1 MNEINFGTPQVLEI
15 KTEAARPRSLKDPDL
30 NIPITHNGK
39 QGILLRTFGE
49 LAICKMAGDDTISY
63 FFQRE
68 VEPWLEREKI
78 KW

>member
-1 MNEINFGTPQVLEI
+1 MTEI
-15 KTEAARPRSLKDPDL
+15 KFGNDKLDPKPESTKCHSIKEPDL

-39 QGILLRTFGE
+39 QGVLLRVFDE

-63 FFQRE
+63 FLQQE
-68 VEPWLEREKI
+68 VEPWLDREKI